1 MRGRCAFAVAAIVM
15 LVAVG
20 GLAIGCGQ
28 SARAPIGE
36 RPVEVVATTN
46 FLADM
51 AREIGGPRTRVSS
64 LMGPGVDPHSYKA
77 SASDVKTLRDAD
89 LLLNVG
95 LQLEGRMGDWF
106 EEMSRRTM
114 VVSVTSDIPRGDLLA
129 SPDYED
135 QYDPHVWFDVPM
147 WSSAVGTIERAL
159 TRADPAGAREYAA
172 RADEYRRR
180 LRALDREARSA
191 LAAIPPRQRIL
202 VTSHDAFA
210 YLGRRYGLRV
220 EGIQGISTVAE
231 ATTGDIERV
240 ADAVAANDLP
250 SVFIESS
257 VSPQTMR
264 AVAEAAG
271 RKGHDVKIG
280 PELFADSAGE
290 ASSPEGTYIGM
301 VRANIRRI
309 AAGLSQ

>member
-1 MRGRCAFAVAAIVM
+1 VRARAALAVPAIAV
-15 LVAVG
+15 LVA
-20 GLAIGCGQ
+20 LAGAFIGCGE
-28 SARAPIGE
+28 SARAPIGV

-51 AREIGGPRTRVSS
+51 AREIGGPRTRVSP

-89 LLLNVG
+89 LLLHVG

-114 VVSVTSDIPRGDLLA
+114 VVSVTDDIPRRQLLA

-135 QYDPHVWFDVPM
+135 QYDPHVWFDIPM
-147 WSSAVGTIERAL
+147 WASAVGVIERAL
-159 TRADPAGAREYAA
+159 AQADPAGAGVYSA
-172 RADEYRRR
+172 RADDYRRR
-180 LRALDREARSA
+180 LRALDREVRSA

-220 EGIQGISTVAE
+220 EAIQGISTVAE

-250 SVFIESS
+250 TIFMESS

-271 RKGHDVKIG
+271 RKGHDVEIG
-280 PELFADSAGE
+280 PELFADSAGN

-301 VRANIRRI
+301 VRANIQRI

>member
-280 PELFADSAGE
+280 PELFADSAGG

>member
-1 MRGRCAFAVAAIVM
+1 MRGRCAFAAAAIVM

-159 TRADPAGAREYAA
+159 TRADPGGAREYAA

-180 LRALDREARSA
+180 LRALDREARST

>member
-1 MRGRCAFAVAAIVM
+1 MRGRCACTVAAIVM

-180 LRALDREARSA
+180 LRALDREARST